1 MFPILASPKDSAN
14 GRTIAAVKTQ
24 WQRDKLAINRLG
36 GGLVGGS
43 GNSRTSSGVTHQL
56 VQAAEVFEDE
66 TVTTQPEIV
75 NRESRNRSARGY
87 RTRVSLG
94 WA

>member
-1 MFPILASPKDSAN
+1 MIPILASPKDSAN

-24 WQRDKLAINRLG
+24 WQRDKLAIYGLG
-36 GGLVGGS
+36 DGFVGGS
-43 GNSRTSSGVTHQL
+43 EYPWVCSGFTQQC

-66 TVTTQPEIV
+66 TVTTQPEVV
-75 NRESRNRSARGY
+75 NRESRNRSARGC